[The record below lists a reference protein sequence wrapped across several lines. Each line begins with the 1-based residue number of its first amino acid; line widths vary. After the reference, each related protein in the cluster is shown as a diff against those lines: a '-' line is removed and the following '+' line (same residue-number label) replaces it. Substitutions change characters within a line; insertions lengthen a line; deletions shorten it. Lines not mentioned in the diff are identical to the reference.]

1 MSFYK
6 LIFSPT
12 GGTEKIADIIVK
24 EWTQPVTMIDLSK
37 VNDDFSKYSFNSED
51 VVLIAMPSFGGRLPA
66 VAAERLSIVKGNSA
80 KCVLVCVYGN
90 RAYEDTLAEM
100 EDIAIK
106 CDFKIMAVVSAVAEH
121 SIMRQYATGRPDERD
136 THTLADFSKQIV
148 EKLNLSDI
156 NALKIPGNRPYK
168 KAGSAGLIPK
178 ADKNCTKCKS
188 CAIECPVGAID
199 PTDVAKTDKNK
210 CISCMR
216 CVTHC
221 SQNARKANGALI
233 SVAALAIKNACS
245 QRKEPELFI

>member
-106 CDFKIMAVVSAVAEH
+106 CDFKIMAAVSAVAEH

-136 THTLADFSKQIV
+136 THTLVDFSKQIV

-156 NALKIPGNRPYK
+156 ILLTN
-168 KAGSAGLIPK
+168 
-178 ADKNCTKCKS
+178 
-188 CAIECPVGAID
+188 
-199 PTDVAKTDKNK
+199 
-210 CISCMR
+210 
-216 CVTHC
+216 
-221 SQNARKANGALI
+221 
-233 SVAALAIKNACS
+233 
-245 QRKEPELFI
+245 